1 MKKVLIPLAEGFE
14 EIEAITLID
23 VLRRGGASVTTAAL
37 ATREVTGAHGVK
49 VQADALLQDVL
60 QQHFDMMALPGGMP
74 GAKNLQQD
82 ERVLGLIRAMNERFA
97 FLAAICAAPM
107 VLAHA
112 GVLEG
117 KRATAYPGFLDAFPE
132 VSQQAGPVVVDGRVV
147 TGRGP
152 GSAMDFALT
161 LLECLAGPASR
172 ETLAKAL
179 RA

>member
-23 VLRRGGASVTTAAL
+23 VLRRGGAVVTTAAL
-37 ATREVTGAHGVK
+37 AAPEVTGAHGVK
-49 VQADALLQDVL
+49 ILADALLQDVM
-60 QQHFDMMALPGGMP
+60 QQPFDMIALPGGMP

-82 ERVLGLIRAMNERFA
+82 ERVLSLIRAMNERFA

-117 KRATAYPGFLDAFPE
+117 KWATAYPGFLDAFPE
-132 VSQQAGPVVVDGRVV
+132 VSQQAGPVQVDGTVV

-152 GSAMDFALT
+152 GAAMDFALT
-161 LLECLAGPASR
+161 LLECLVGPACR
-172 ETLAKAL
+172 ESVARSL